1 MKNNISLR
9 KSKLPASM
17 EKRNAR
23 KGFAFL
29 IPWLIGFTVF
39 FLFPALQSIWY
50 SFSKSSPIDD
60 IDNSIFSYIADKF
73 AGLEFFKNIWL
84 EDTSFTVNL
93 FDSIVDFL
101 YSLPIILFLSFVF
114 ALVINQDFRG
124 RMIVRAIFFL
134 PVIIASGVVLSYLN
148 GDANAQELLGS
159 DGGGSMY
166 NSLSFSEMLQNLGL
180 PASITNQLNKY
191 ISSIFSLVWSSGVQ
205 TILFLAGLQSI
216 SAQYYEVAQV
226 EGATKWEV
234 FWYVTFPMMA
244 NILILNTVYTCI
256 DLFTSNSNQVMQQA
270 YELIENSN
278 YNKSSAIMWSYFIVL
293 GIIIG
298 VILIVFRKPIKRVE
312 L

>member
-1 MKNNISLR
+1 MKNDIQLR
-9 KSKLPASM
+9 KSRLSVSM
-17 EKRNAR
+17 ENRKAR
-23 KGFAFL
+23 QGFAFL

-39 FLFPALQSIWY
+39 FLLPTLQSIWY

-60 IDNSIFSYIADKF
+60 IENGFFSYVADKF
-73 AGLEFFKNIWL
+73 AGIEFYRNIWL
-84 EDTSFTVNL
+84 EDTNFTSNL
-93 FDSIVDFL
+93 FDSITNFL

-114 ALVINQDFRG
+114 ALVLNQDFRG
-124 RMIVRAIFFL
+124 RMTVRAIFFL

-159 DGGGSMY
+159 ESSGSMY

-180 PASITNQLNKY
+180 PSSITNQLNAY
-191 ISSIFSLVWSSGVQ
+191 ISSIFNLVWGTGVQ

-234 FWYVTFPMMA
+234 FWYVTFPMTA

-278 YNKSSAIMWSYFIVL
+278 YNKSSAIMWCYFVIL
-293 GIIIG
+293 GLIIG
-298 VILIVFRKPIKRVE
+298 LILILFRKPMKNVE